1 LPSNLDG
8 LSQID
13 DYVNLVR
20 QNDRFSYYFEPV
32 AFSENTQALSGGRSY
47 IGFGYQVSNSNALIS
62 DNNPFLLGSV
72 FPFTRAW
79 WDGLKVG
86 DRLIAVDG
94 VHISGLNVDEVRAL
108 LPQTESATTTLT
120 LLRDGNQLQIQT
132 ASETHLSRSLG
143 ATNQIAYLNLREYTT
158 ASADRV
164 RDDYTSL
171 VSAGSG
177 GSRGVILDLRQN
189 GGGSLSSAW
198 NLTDFLGPSS
208 VDNQIMFSLQQQSQG
223 FDYRFGVYG
232 SNLGIT
238 DPSKFVILIDGSS
251 ASASEVTSA
260 ALKDL
265 GIATLMGGITYGK
278 GVGQNVVGLLDG
290 SGVYITSFE
299 LLSPL
304 GNSWHELGVSPD
316 YSLSTTLPAI
326 PTDDTLLQAAIEFLE
341 TGSVSQATTSRRT
354 TKSPLLLSVPPYSHH
369 WEGGRRQRL
378 N

>member
-1 LPSNLDG
+1 M
-8 LSQID
+8 
-13 DYVNLVR
+13 
-20 QNDRFSYYFEPV
+20 
-32 AFSENTQALSGGRSY
+32 
-47 IGFGYQVSNSNALIS
+47 IS
-62 DNNPFLLGSV
+62 DSNPFLLGAIY
-72 FPFTRAW
+72 PFTRAW

-94 VHISGLNVDEVRAL
+94 IQISGLTVEGVRDL
-108 LPQTESATTTLT
+108 LPKTESATTTLT
-120 LLRDGNQLQIQT
+120 LLRNGNQIQVQT

-143 ATNQIAYLNLREYTT
+143 STNQIAYLNLREYTT
-158 ASADRV
+158 VSADRV

-177 GSRGVILDLRQN
+177 GSGGVILDLRQN
-189 GGGSLSSAW
+189 GGGSLSGAW

-232 SNLGIT
+232 SNLGII
-238 DPSKFVILIDGSS
+238 DPSKFVILIDSSS
-251 ASASEVTSA
+251 ASASELTSA

-265 GIATLMGGITYGK
+265 GIAKLMGGQTYGK

-290 SGVYITSFE
+290 SGAYITSFE

-304 GNSWHELGVSPD
+304 GNSWHNLGVSPD
-316 YSLSTTLPAI
+316 YPLSTALPAT
-326 PTDDTLLQAAIEFLE
+326 PTDDTLLQAAIDFIE

-354 TKSPLLLSVPPYSHH
+354 TKSSLLLSVPPYSHH
-369 WEGGRRQRL
+369 WDGGSRQRL